1 MYDWGNRERGLV
13 LSSFFWGYVLMQVPG
28 ATLANRYG
36 PARFVLL
43 GVTGCALLTCFTPL
57 IAAWGGW
64 KLLCALRMAEGMC
77 QGVIFPSVHFM
88 LGRWCT
94 PVERGRASALVSP
107 TLIGLGKGLAGWIKW

>member
-1 MYDWGNRERGLV
+1 MYEWEPKYRGLV

-43 GVTGCALLTCFTPL
+43 GVTGCAALTCLTPL
-57 IAAWGGW
+57 AASWGGW
-64 KLLCALRMAEGMC
+64 MAVCALRMLEGLC

-88 LGRWCT
+88 LGRWAP
-94 PVERGRASALVSP
+94 PVERGRASAIVRVHTLHMTVLV
-107 TLIGLGKGLAGWIKW
+107 L